1 MLSIHAVSKEVQV
14 IVIANSAPIY
24 SESHSESYKIET
36 VKKGT
41 VLTLFESGTKGSNWL
56 YVSYQSPRWRAK
68 VTGFIQSRLVEK
80 LSDKKPAEMPK
91 EEIRE
96 AKDEPEVKEIP
107 ALTSLPPYKKY
118 SLTDARASWENPRWF
133 SLKVESRADT
143 SVSPAKVVPIIKE
156 KRKES
161 AFEVREESVKAEE
174 KVPLKPGKEVVIPK
188 VEVVAALTSLPPYKK
203 YSLTDARASWENPRL
218 FSLKVE
224 SRADTSVSRAKV
236 VPIIKGKRK
245 ESAFEVREE
254 SVKVEEKAEAEK
266 EEEPQVRPKKI
277 PRLGKPSWLTL
288 SLGYGPSG
296 GSGLGGFVQVNLKNG
311 FSLHFGAGYY
321 PTSYYYSEYDW
332 AKNRIL
338 YSVGVKYYLPFGFG
352 RIRPYL
358 DLQYGGISVEA
369 VRVVT
374 GIWYSQYTYE
384 NIQKTL
390 LGPTFLAGAEIKTG
404 AIGLN
409 VAFGLSYNTTKW
421 EYWDRDYFLTGDVG
435 LLIFF

>member
-1 MLSIHAVSKEVQV
+1 MIKKFGYLLFFTFVMLSIHAVSKEVQV

-156 KRKES
+156 
-161 AFEVREESVKAEE
+161 
-174 KVPLKPGKEVVIPK
+174 
-188 VEVVAALTSLPPYKK
+188 
-203 YSLTDARASWENPRL
+203 
-218 FSLKVE
+218 
-224 SRADTSVSRAKV
+224 
-236 VPIIKGKRK
+236 KRK